1 MGEPLSS
8 CNKENKS
15 TAKIVNH
22 TANHIVDEE
31 MQLIIKKEL
40 ERQKS
45 QIILIASENF
55 TSQEVIRTMGSVMT
69 NKYAEGY
76 PGDRYYEGCAVIDEM
91 EELAIQRC
99 NKLFNS
105 NFSNVQPHSGV
116 QANTAVFLGILNCG
130 DKILSMNL
138 RDGGHLSHGH
148 KQNLTGK
155 YFDIFTYSVD
165 TETEMIDYENV
176 RKLAKISKPKL
187 IIAGASSY
195 SRTIDYNKFREIA
208 DEVGAFLMA
217 DIAHV
222 AGLIAGDVHPTSV
235 GIADFTTA
243 TTHKTLRGPRGGL
256 IIADKKY
263 SGLINKSV
271 FPGTQG
277 GPLMHVIAAK
287 AVCFKEA
294 LDPSFKLYAKRI
306 IENSKAL
313 CNFMKDKD
321 YRIVS
326 GGTDNHL
333 FLIDLTNKEIT
344 GYEASETLAS
354 IGIIVN
360 KNVIPYDQLNP
371 NITSGIRIGTPAVTT
386 QGMGVNEMY
395 KIGELMDYALT
406 KRDNNTALSVVKDK
420 VRKLVDQYPV
430 YSSI

>member
-1 MGEPLSS
+1 MTEDS
-8 CNKENKS
+8 
-15 TAKIVNH
+15 AKNH
-22 TANHIVDEE
+22 TLSAVTDIQ
-31 MQLIIKKEL
+31 MQQILKNEL

-55 TSQEVIRTMGSVMT
+55 TSQEVIKTMGSILT

-76 PGDRYYEGCAVIDEM
+76 PGDRYYEGCGIIDEV
-91 EELAIQRC
+91 EDLAIKRC
-99 NKLFNS
+99 NELFNS

-116 QANTAVFLGILNCG
+116 QANTAVFLSILNCG

-155 YFDIFTYSVD
+155 YFDILTYSVD

-176 RKLAKISKPKL
+176 RKLAKISRPKL

-195 SRTIDYNKFREIA
+195 SRIIDYAKFREIA

-222 AGLIAGDVHPTSV
+222 AGLIAGGVLPTSV

-263 SGLINKSV
+263 SGLVNKSV

-294 LDPSFKLYAKRI
+294 LDPSFKTYSEKI
-306 IENSKAL
+306 IENSKTL
-313 CNFMKDKD
+313 CQHMKDKD

-333 FLIDLTNKEIT
+333 FLIDLNTKNMT
-344 GYEASETLAS
+344 GYEASEALAS
-354 IGIIVN
+354 VGIILN

-386 QGMGVNEMY
+386 QGMGIDEMHM
-395 KIGELMDYALT
+395 IGDLIDFTLRNRHDEVALADVA
-406 KRDNNTALSVVKDK
+406 KKVKTLAGDF
-420 VRKLVDQYPV
+420 PV
-430 YSSI
+430 YSSL

>member
-1 MGEPLSS
+1 LT
-8 CNKENKS
+8 KENG
-15 TAKIVNH
+15 TNH
-22 TANHIVDEE
+22 TLSQVADIEMANI
-31 MQLIIKKEL
+31 LKKEL
-40 ERQKS
+40 QRQKS
-45 QIILIASENF
+45 QIVLIASENF
-55 TSQEVIRTMGSVMT
+55 TSQEVIKTMGSVLT

-76 PGDRYYEGCAVIDEM
+76 PGDRYYEGCNAVDEV
-91 EELAIQRC
+91 EDLAIKRC
-99 NKLFNS
+99 NLLFNS
-105 NFSNVQPHSGV
+105 NYSNVQPHSGV
-116 QANTAVFLGILNCG
+116 QANTAVFLSVLNCG

-165 TETEMIDYENV
+165 TETEMIDYDNV

-195 SRTIDYNKFREIA
+195 SRIIDYAKFREIA

-222 AGLIAGDVHPTSV
+222 AGLIAGGIYPTSV
-235 GIADFTTA
+235 GIADFSTA
-243 TTHKTLRGPRGGL
+243 TTHKTLRGPRGGI

-277 GPLMHVIAAK
+277 GPLMHIIAAK

-294 LDPSFKLYAKRI
+294 LDSSFKIYSQKI
-306 IENSKAL
+306 IENSKVL
-313 CNFMKDKD
+313 CDFMKDKG

-333 FLIDLTNKEIT
+333 FLIDLTNKHLT

-354 IGIIVN
+354 VGIILN
-360 KNVIPYDQLNP
+360 KNVIPYDVLNP

-386 QGMGVNEMY
+386 QGMGPQQMHE
-395 KIGELMDYALT
+395 IGEMIDFTL
-406 KRDNNTALSVVKDK
+406 KNKDNGTALKDVALKVKE
-420 VRKLVDQYPV
+420 LAESFPV
-430 YSSI
+430 YSGV

>member
-1 MGEPLSS
+1 M
-8 CNKENKS
+8 NK
-15 TAKIVNH
+15 ALINH
-22 TANHIVDEE
+22 TLSQIVDTR
-31 MQLIIKKEL
+31 MQEILKKEL
-40 ERQKS
+40 DRQQS

-55 TSQEVIRTMGSVMT
+55 TSQEVIKTMGSIFT
-69 NKYAEGY
+69 NKYVEGY
-76 PGDRYYEGCAVIDEM
+76 PHDRYYEGCSVIDEM
-91 EELAIQRC
+91 EDLAIRRC
-99 NKLFNS
+99 NELFKS
-105 NFSNVQPHSGV
+105 NYSNVQPHSGV
-116 QANTAVFLGILNCG
+116 QANMAVFLALLNCG
-130 DKILSMNL
+130 DRILSMNL

-148 KQNLTGK
+148 KQNLTGR

-165 TETEMIDYENV
+165 TDTEMIDYENV

-195 SRTIDYNKFREIA
+195 SRIIDYARFREIA

-222 AGLIAGDVHPTSV
+222 AGLIAGGVHPTSI

-277 GPLMHVIAAK
+277 GPMMHIIAAK

-294 LDPSFKLYAKRI
+294 LDPSFALYSRKI
-306 IENSKAL
+306 VENSKTL
-313 CNFMKDKD
+313 CACMKDKG

-333 FLIDLTNKEIT
+333 FLIDLSNKNIT
-344 GYEASETLAS
+344 GYEASEILAS
-354 IGIIVN
+354 AGIILN
-360 KNVIPYDQLNP
+360 KNVIPYDPLNP
-371 NITSGIRIGTPAVTT
+371 NITSGIRIGTPSVTT
-386 QGMGVNEMY
+386 QGMGATEME
-395 KIGELMDYALT
+395 KIAQLIDFVL
-406 KRDNNTALSVVKDK
+406 NNRENKTALADVSKKVKA
-420 VRKLVDQYPV
+420 LALEFPV
-430 YSSI
+430 YTNI

>member
-1 MGEPLSS
+1 MSS
-8 CNKENKS
+8 INSENRDRG
-15 TAKIVNH
+15 INH
-22 TANHIVDEE
+22 TISEVADPE
-31 MQLIIKKEL
+31 MQAIIKKEL

-55 TSQEVIRTMGSVMT
+55 TSQEVIGTMGSVMT

-76 PGDRYYEGCAVIDEM
+76 PGDRYYEGCGIIDEM
-91 EELAIQRC
+91 EDLAIKRC
-99 NKLFNS
+99 NQLFNS
-105 NFSNVQPHSGV
+105 NFCNVQPHSGV

-130 DKILSMNL
+130 DRILSMNL

-155 YFDIFTYSVD
+155 YFEIFTYSVD

-176 RKLAKISKPKL
+176 RKLAKIARPKL

-195 SRTIDYNKFREIA
+195 PRIIDYKKFREIA

-222 AGLIAGDVHPTSV
+222 AGLIAGGVHPTSI

-263 SGLINKSV
+263 SGLVNKSV

-277 GPLMHVIAAK
+277 GPLMHIIAAK

-294 LDPSFKLYAKRI
+294 LDPSFKIYSKQI
-306 IENSKAL
+306 IDNSKVL
-313 CNFMKDKD
+313 CNFMKEKG

-333 FLIDLTNKEIT
+333 FLIDLTNKHIT
-344 GYEASETLAS
+344 GYEASEALAS
-354 IGIIVN
+354 AGIILN

-371 NITSGIRIGTPAVTT
+371 NITSGIRVGTPAVTT
-386 QGMGVNEMY
+386 QGMGTREMNL
-395 KIGELMDYALT
+395 IGELIDYVLKNRENRT
-406 KRDNNTALSVVKDK
+406 KIEDARIKVK
-420 VRKLVDQYPV
+420 KLVLDFPV
-430 YSSI
+430 YSSL